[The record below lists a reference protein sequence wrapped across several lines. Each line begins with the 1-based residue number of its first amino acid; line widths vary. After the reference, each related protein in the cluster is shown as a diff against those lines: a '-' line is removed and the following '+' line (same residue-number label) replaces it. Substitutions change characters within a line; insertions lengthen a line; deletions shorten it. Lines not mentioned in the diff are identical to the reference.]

1 MSDDARIPTYVW
13 VEAEMR
19 RLSILG
25 VGVYVRAKG
34 DRMGGIVLQKIADM
48 KGQSRLLLQQRN
60 LNGVLVWMNAL
71 ADEVIPE
78 CDADAYIERA
88 IARDPDL
95 WVIEIEDP
103 SFSARISSP

>member
-1 MSDDARIPTYVW
+1 MSDDARIPTYLW

-19 RLSILG
+19 RLSIAG
-25 VGVYVRAKG
+25 IGVYVRAKG
-34 DRMGGIVLQKIADM
+34 DKMGGIVLQKIADM
-48 KGQSRLLLQQRN
+48 KGQSRLLIQQRN

-71 ADEVIPE
+71 AEEVMPE
-78 CDADAYIERA
+78 RDADSYIERA

-103 SFSARISSP
+103 SFQAQISN